1 MTAGKSY
8 SFNDTS
14 HNSNHWLSKVS
25 ESRGMDGANMRWYL
39 VANNRSLY
47 IVTLTLAPDTAGAN
61 KVKKKFVSNTVEN
74 SYSVMLNSKKID
86 RFVD

>member
-14 HNSNHWLSKVS
+14 HSSNHWLSKVS
-25 ESRGMDGANMRWYL
+25 ESRSMDGANMRWYM

-47 IVTLTLAPDTAGAN
+47 IAPDTAGAN